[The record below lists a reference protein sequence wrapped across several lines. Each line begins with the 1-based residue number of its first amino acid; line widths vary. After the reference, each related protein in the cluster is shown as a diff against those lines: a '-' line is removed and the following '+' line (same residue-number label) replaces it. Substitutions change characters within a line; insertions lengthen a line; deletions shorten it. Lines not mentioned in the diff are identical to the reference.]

1 MKLEQLDYHIP
12 KNLIATEPTKP
23 RDESSLVVVNKE
35 FEVIKFKEILNEL
48 RKGDTLVFN
57 NTKVINAHLDG
68 RIKKRKVSV
77 NLNKIIDKQK
87 TIWSAFLKSNKKPL
101 INEEIIFPFDLK
113 AKIIDVIKN
122 NNTDFFQIQFSC
134 DYEKLRKILNSFGKI
149 PLPPYIKKI
158 REIKRKDSVD
168 YQTIFA
174 AHQGAVA
181 APTAGLHF
189 TDNVIK
195 NLENKGVQFVPITL
209 HVGAGTFLPVKSDN
223 ILEHKMHEEWCSL
236 SQKSSDILNNAIQN
250 NKRII
255 SVGTTCLRVLET
267 IAKKNKGKIIPWSG
281 FTDLFIT
288 PGFKFNI
295 VDILITNFHLPK
307 STLLMLISAFHG
319 RKRVFKSY
327 EYAIR
332 QKYRFFSYGDSC
344 IFSKE
349 NQKYEK

>member
-1 MKLEQLDYHIP
+1 MDISLFDYELDS
-12 KNLIATEPTKP
+12 NLIAQKPYFP
-23 RDESSLVVVNKE
+23 RDESRLLSCLNNDFQNLKFKDLPMLLNSDDVLVINNT
-35 FEVIKFKEILNEL
+35 EVIPSRLFGKRDQVNIEVTLHLNI
-48 RKGDTLVFN
+48 DN
-57 NTKVINAHLDG
+57 
-68 RIKKRKVSV
+68 KR
-77 NLNKIIDKQK
+77 
-87 TIWSAFLKSNKKPL
+87 WRAFLKPGRKCRVNDEL
-101 INEEIIFPFDLK
+101 IFQNNLK
-113 AKIIDVIKN
+113 ANIIEKFEAGDVLLDFNCHKENLLAEIKN
-122 NNTDFFQIQFSC
+122 QG
-134 DYEKLRKILNSFGKI
+134 EM
-149 PLPPYIKKI
+149 PLPPYIKRHEKSI
-158 REIKRKDSVD
+158 EDIKD

-195 NLENKGVQFVPITL
+195 NLENKGVQFAPITL

-236 SQKSSDILNNAIQN
+236 SQKSSDTLNNAIQN

>member
-1 MKLEQLDYHIP
+1 MDISLFDYELDS
-12 KNLIATEPTKP
+12 NLIAQKPYFP
-23 RDESSLVVVNKE
+23 RDESRLLSCLNNDFQDLRFKDLPTLLNSGDVLVINNT
-35 FEVIKFKEILNEL
+35 EVIPSRLFGKRDQVNIEVTLHLNVE
-48 RKGDTLVFN
+48 N
-57 NTKVINAHLDG
+57 NLW
-68 RIKKRKVSV
+68 R
-77 NLNKIIDKQK
+77 
-87 TIWSAFLKSNKKPL
+87 AFLKPGRKCRVNDEL
-101 INEEIIFPFDLK
+101 IFQNNLK
-113 AKIIDVIKN
+113 ANIIEKFEAGDVLLDFNCHKENLLAEIKN
-122 NNTDFFQIQFSC
+122 QG
-134 DYEKLRKILNSFGKI
+134 EM
-149 PLPPYIKKI
+149 PLPPYIKRHERSIDDVK
-158 REIKRKDSVD
+158 D

-174 AHQGAVA
+174 AHKGAVA

-189 TDNVIK
+189 TDSVIK
-195 NLENKGVQFVPITL
+195 NLENKGVQFAPITL

-236 SQKSSDILNNAIQN
+236 SQKSSDTLNNAIQN

>member
-1 MKLEQLDYHIP
+1 MDISLFDYELDS
-12 KNLIATEPTKP
+12 NLIAQKPYFP
-23 RDESSLVVVNKE
+23 RDQSRLLSCLNNDFQDLRFKDLPTLLNSGDVLVINNT
-35 FEVIKFKEILNEL
+35 EVIPSRLFGKRDQVNIEVTLHLNVE
-48 RKGDTLVFN
+48 N
-57 NTKVINAHLDG
+57 NLW
-68 RIKKRKVSV
+68 R
-77 NLNKIIDKQK
+77 
-87 TIWSAFLKSNKKPL
+87 AFLKPGRKCRVNDEL
-101 INEEIIFPFDLK
+101 NFQNNLK
-113 AKIIDVIKN
+113 ANIIEKFEAGDVLLDFNCHKENLLAEIKN
-122 NNTDFFQIQFSC
+122 QG
-134 DYEKLRKILNSFGKI
+134 EM
-149 PLPPYIKKI
+149 PLPPYIKRHERSIDDVK
-158 REIKRKDSVD
+158 D

-174 AHQGAVA
+174 AHKGAVA

-189 TDNVIK
+189 TDSVIK
-195 NLENKGVQFVPITL
+195 NLENKGVQFAPITL

-236 SQKSSDILNNAIQN
+236 NEKSSYMINNAIQN

-319 RKRVFKSY
+319 RKRVFESY

>member
-1 MKLEQLDYHIP
+1 MDISLFDYELDSS
-12 KNLIATEPTKP
+12 LIAQKPNFP
-23 RDESSLVVVNKE
+23 RDQSRLLSCLNNDFQDLRFKDLPTLLNSGDVLVINNT
-35 FEVIKFKEILNEL
+35 EVIPSRLFGKRDQVNIEVTLHLNVE
-48 RKGDTLVFN
+48 N
-57 NTKVINAHLDG
+57 NLW
-68 RIKKRKVSV
+68 R
-77 NLNKIIDKQK
+77 
-87 TIWSAFLKSNKKPL
+87 AFLKPGRKCRVNDEL
-101 INEEIIFPFDLK
+101 IFQNNLK
-113 AKIIDVIKN
+113 ANIIEKFEAGDVLLDFNCHKENLLAEIKN
-122 NNTDFFQIQFSC
+122 QG
-134 DYEKLRKILNSFGKI
+134 EM
-149 PLPPYIKKI
+149 PLPPYIKRHERSIDDVK
-158 REIKRKDSVD
+158 D

-174 AHQGAVA
+174 AHKGAVA

-189 TDNVIK
+189 TDSVIK
-195 NLENKGVQFVPITL
+195 NLENKGVQFAPITL

-236 SQKSSDILNNAIQN
+236 NQKSSHLINNAIQN

-267 IAKKNKGKIIPWSG
+267 IAKINNGKIIPWSG

-288 PGFKFNI
+288 PGFRFNV

-349 NQKYEK
+349 NEKYEK